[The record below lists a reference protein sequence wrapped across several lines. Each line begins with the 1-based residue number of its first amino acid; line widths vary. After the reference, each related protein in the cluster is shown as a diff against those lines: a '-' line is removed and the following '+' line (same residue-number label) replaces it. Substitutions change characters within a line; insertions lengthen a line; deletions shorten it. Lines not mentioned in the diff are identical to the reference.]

1 MNGERKKYDCLIL
14 KISEIAQFTRAT
26 PGSSVLSHN
35 FVPWKTCQS
44 LSLYFVTNFVR
55 KQNASNIQK
64 LNKKSELNCMIV
76 KIPAC

>member
-26 PGSSVLSHN
+26 PGSSVVSHN

-55 KQNASNIQK
+55 KTECKQHP
-64 LNKKSELNCMIV
+64 
-76 KIPAC
+76 KIK

>member
-1 MNGERKKYDCLIL
+1 MSKKNNMEEDWMLI
-14 KISEIAQFTRAT
+14 E
-26 PGSSVLSHN
+26 
-35 FVPWKTCQS
+35 
-44 LSLYFVTNFVR
+44 